1 MVKINGEPAPAAGRR
16 VEEIIRDLGFNAGR
30 VAVLLN
36 GELLKAGEW
45 QRELNEGDDLE
56 VVTLMQG
63 GSDQLIVAGE
73 ALTSRLFMGTGKFR
87 DFGLMQEAFAVAQ
100 PALVTVSVR
109 RVQTGVQGHAGL
121 LEAIAGF
128 KILPNTAG
136 ARNAAEAIKLA
147 ELGRELVGHNWV
159 KLEVIPDPRYLFP
172 DPIETYQAAC
182 ELIGRGFVVLP
193 YTGPD
198 AVLAARLSAA
208 GTATVMPLGSPI
220 GSGWGLAS
228 RDFLPTLLEA
238 VTVPLVVDAGL
249 RVPSEAALALEMG
262 ASAVLVNTAI
272 AEAQDP
278 VLMAQAFAQA
288 VQAGRNA
295 YLAGPMPR
303 RERAV
308 PSSPAY
314 GVPGS

>member
-1 MVKINGEPAPAAGRR
+1 MVKINGEPVPAAGRR
-16 VEEIIRDLGFNAGR
+16 VADMISELGFNAAR
-30 VAVLLN
+30 VAILLN
-36 GELLKAGEW
+36 GEVLRAGEW
-45 QRELNEGDDLE
+45 QRELSEGDELE

-63 GSDQLIVAGE
+63 GSDQLVVAGE
-73 ALTSRLFMGTGKFR
+73 VLSSRLFMGTGKFK
-87 DFGLMQEAFAVAQ
+87 DFGLMQEAFAVAG

-109 RVQTGVQGHAGL
+109 RVQTGVKGHVGL
-121 LEAIAGF
+121 LEAIANY

-136 ARNAAEAIKLA
+136 ARNSAEAIKLA

-182 ELIGRGFVVLP
+182 ELIQRDFVVLP

-198 AVLAARLSAA
+198 AVLAQRLARA

-228 RDFLPTLLEA
+228 RDFLPALLEA
-238 VTVPLVVDAGL
+238 VTVPVVIDAGL
-249 RVPSEAALALEMG
+249 RLPSEAALAMEMG

-272 AEAQDP
+272 AEARDP

-288 VQAGRNA
+288 VQAGRTA

-314 GVPGS
+314 GVPGN